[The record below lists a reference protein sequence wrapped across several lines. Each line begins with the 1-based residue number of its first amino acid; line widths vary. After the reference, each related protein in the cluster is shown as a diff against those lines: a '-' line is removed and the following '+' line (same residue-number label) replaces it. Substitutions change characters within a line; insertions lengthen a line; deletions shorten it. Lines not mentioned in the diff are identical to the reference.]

1 MKQIFKT
8 GTAVL
13 SDKHRNNLID
23 AIKAVSIF
31 FIIFTHYSF
40 DIKQRA
46 LMFFPFWVDQA
57 VPIFMIISG
66 YLYASSFSKM
76 EVLYTTKNIVRNLV
90 RFIFPFIFIYLIY
103 VYLFS
108 WGWNGVILFFKGG
121 VGPGSYYFPV
131 MLQFVFIYPLI
142 FWVVKKYSL
151 WGVFFILY
159 FNFLF
164 EIFCEYSYFPRS
176 IFRLL
181 VFRYIF
187 VISLG
192 AYMYLYGKNIKIK
205 YLVVSLLLGLCYLY
219 MVNYTKITLNFIND
233 GWKNTNY
240 LSAFYIFPIIYV
252 LLKVYPKNV
261 KKIWFNII
269 GKASYNIYLI
279 QMLYYKIYVQHIYYV
294 VENKYYQILINLIL
308 CSVLGVLFYVVE
320 VRLKRGINI
329 FISLVKKR

>member
-108 WGWNGVILFFKGG
+108 WGWNAVILFFKGG

-151 WGVFFILY
+151 WGVFFIL
-159 FNFLF
+159 L
-164 EIFCEYSYFPRS
+164 R
-176 IFRLL
+176 
-181 VFRYIF
+181 
-187 VISLG
+187 
-192 AYMYLYGKNIKIK
+192 
-205 YLVVSLLLGLCYLY
+205 
-219 MVNYTKITLNFIND
+219 
-233 GWKNTNY
+233 
-240 LSAFYIFPIIYV
+240 
-252 LLKVYPKNV
+252 
-261 KKIWFNII
+261 
-269 GKASYNIYLI
+269 
-279 QMLYYKIYVQHIYYV
+279 
-294 VENKYYQILINLIL
+294 
-308 CSVLGVLFYVVE
+308 
-320 VRLKRGINI
+320 
-329 FISLVKKR
+329 